1 MNPDNITLETMN
13 RSFEY
18 EKLAREI
25 DSIDDVKTLRNVAK
39 SYAKLF
45 LKQKETVA
53 SIAKM
58 KMDDQSCLFK
68 YIWQTCIAKDES
80 NDPKVR

>member
-1 MNPDNITLETMN
+1 MNPDNIELETMN

-25 DSIDDVKTLRNVAK
+25 DSVDDVKTLRNVAK

-58 KMDDQSCLFK
+58 K
-68 YIWQTCIAKDES
+68 IDEL
-80 NDPKVR
+80 

>member
-1 MNPDNITLETMN
+1 MNGNHTTKTILLIRLIMNPDNITLETMN

-58 KMDDQSCLFK
+58 KMDD
-68 YIWQTCIAKDES
+68 
-80 NDPKVR
+80 